1 MTKMNILLLSAGR
14 RNLVVR
20 YFKEHLSKRGGNI
33 FAADC
38 SSTAPALYHADAS
51 FVVPPYGSAD
61 YIDAIISICKEHKI
75 KAILSVVD
83 PELSLLAENA
93 DRLKAEGIFP
103 IVSEKR
109 AVEICFD
116 KYLLHQFLL
125 ENGFRSIPSF
135 ISLEAAEQRIETG
148 ELHFPLF
155 LKPRKGS
162 ASIGLAKVENLAQ
175 LRIAFAKEPGMM
187 IQPFVADQEWGVDVY
202 ADFHS
207 GEVIHIFP
215 KKKIL
220 MRSGETDKAIGVK
233 EKKLIELC
241 QEVVSKLGLVGPIDL
256 DCFETKDG
264 FVVSEINPRF
274 GGGYPLAHNSGANF
288 IEALLMNLDGKAN
301 VPAVGSFKEGVQM
314 FKYVDAVFIDG
325 EGLLR

>member
-1 MTKMNILLLSAGR
+1 MNILLLSAGR

-20 YFKEHLSKRGGNI
+20 YFKEYFSKRGGKI

-38 SSTAPALYHADAS
+38 SSTAPALYHADGS

-61 YIDAIISICKEHKI
+61 YIGAIINICKKNKV

-103 IVSEKR
+103 IVSGKE

-116 KYLLHQFLL
+116 KYLLHQFLV

-135 ISLEAAEQRIETG
+135 ISLEEVEEKLSVGDLQ
-148 ELHFPLF
+148 FPLF

-162 ASIGLAKVENLAQ
+162 ASIGLAKVENLEQ
-175 LRIAFAKEPGMM
+175 LRMAFSKEPGMLV
-187 IQPFVADQEWGVDVY
+187 QTFVANQEWGVDVY

-233 EKKLIELC
+233 NMQLIELC
-241 QEVVSKLGLVGPIDL
+241 REVVSKLGLVGPIDL

-274 GGGYPLAHNSGANF
+274 GGGYPLAHQSGANF

-301 VPAVGSFKEGVQM
+301 VPVVGSFKEGVQM

-325 EGLLR
+325 DGLLR